1 MKVHGR
7 MGRPIAAR
15 PTLGGLERLAHEC
28 IKTVHFCGQVGR
40 GHNCAR
46 PVRVG
51 LIPDRSAPPGAASSA
66 RQQARQRPAA
76 CWRTCG
82 APSSGR
88 PLQGRLRPPTSR
100 TAMAEKKPP
109 APKCPAAFC
118 CWSAARRTSSCGCVM
133 PRAAAIVSHIIFAA
147 RAGASCTGIAAGS
160 PAQTRR
166 IARSSARRARSR
178 GSRRRSRIQRSRGHV
193 PRQVG
198 STRPTCRCLRCIR
211 SSARMS
217 STDASVHGQH
227 QRPDVAPAQ
236 AIQRKALGRKRAR
249 AAYEKDCKERGITRI
264 RYT

>member
-1 MKVHGR
+1 MHRRIALSVASQPKPG
-7 MGRPIAAR
+7 GPECAAR
-15 PTLGGLERLAHEC
+15 EC
-28 IKTVHFCGQVGR
+28 IKTGRFCGQVGR

-51 LIPDRSAPPGAASSA
+51 LIPDRSAPRAASST

-82 APSSGR
+82 TPSGGL
-88 PLQGRLRPPTSR
+88 PLQGRLRPSTSR
-100 TAMAEKKPP
+100 MAMAKKKPP

-118 CWSAARRTSSCGCVM
+118 CWSAARQTSSCGSVM

-147 RAGASCTGIAAGS
+147 RAGGSCTGIAAGS

-198 STRPTCRCLRCIR
+198 STRPTCRCLPCIR

-217 STDASVHGQH
+217 STDASVHGQR

-236 AIQRKALGRKRAR
+236 AIQRKALGRERAR